1 MGGGLKNQDNAT
13 PLNLTLEGSGS
24 LRTPRPLRRRV
35 ARLLFGI
42 APGETSFE
50 RRGFRWDSEAVR
62 QRLEGVAGRF
72 VEGYHA
78 ALEEA
83 SIDSLAVRL
92 GAIPAEVSG
101 FAYEGA
107 GMALALLD
115 AMTPWRS
122 RKRIDAF
129 LGGPGDPHNY
139 LVHVGA
145 GWILA
150 RLPLSPERLLTG
162 LEPVLGWLAL
172 DGYGFHEGFFH
183 PERTVRRHEVPAKVR
198 GYARHAFDQG
208 IGRSLWFVEGAGPQ
222 RLHGTISSF
231 PADRQGDVWSGTG
244 LACAYAG
251 GRDRAAVEEL
261 LRHAGEHAPQFAQGI
276 AFAAEA
282 RRQAG
287 NLAPQTALACDVVW
301 KLDAEQ
307 VARLAVEAGEDL
319 PPVPADT
326 AEPAYEVWRRRIQAQ
341 YIERTK
347 S

>member
-1 MGGGLKNQDNAT
+1 MKNQDSAT
-13 PLNLTLEGSGS
+13 PLDLALEGSGS
-24 LRTPRPLRRRV
+24 LRTPRPLRRRI

-78 ALEEA
+78 ALEEV
-83 SIDSLAVRL
+83 SVDSLAVRL

-115 AMTPWRS
+115 VLTPW
-122 RKRIDAF
+122 KRNRLDAF
-129 LGGPGDPHNY
+129 LRGPGAPHNY
-139 LVHVGA
+139 LVNVGA

-150 RLPLSPERLLTG
+150 RLPLSPERLRAG
-162 LEPVLGWLAL
+162 LDPVLGWLAL

-183 PERTVRRHEVPAKVR
+183 PQRTVTRHEVPAKVR
-198 GYARHAFDQG
+198 GYAQRAFDQG

-222 RLHGTISSF
+222 RLNSTISAF
-231 PADRQGDVWSGTG
+231 PGGPGGRQGDIWSGTG

-251 GRDRAAVEEL
+251 GRDRTAVEEL
-261 LRHAGEHAPQFAQGI
+261 LRHAGEHAPQLAQGI

-282 RRQAG
+282 RRRAG

-301 KLDAEQ
+301 KLGAEQ
-307 VARLAVEAGEDL
+307 VARLAVEAGENL
-319 PPVPADT
+319 PTNPTDP
-326 AEPAYEVWRRRIQAQ
+326 AEPAYEVWRRRIQQ
-341 YIERTK
+341 QFSERMK

>member
-1 MGGGLKNQDNAT
+1 MDLTVLESSG
-13 PLNLTLEGSGS
+13 NL
-24 LRTPRPLRRRV
+24 RPPRPLRRRM
-35 ARLLFGI
+35 ARRLFGI

-50 RRGFRWDSEAVR
+50 RRGFRWDSETVR

-83 SIDSLAVRL
+83 TIDGLAARL
-92 GAIPAEVSG
+92 GAIPAEVGG

-115 AMTPWRS
+115 FLTPWKADRL
-122 RKRIDAF
+122 DAF
-129 LGGPGDPHNY
+129 LRGPADPHNY

-150 RLPLSPERLLTG
+150 RVPLSPERLRARLDP
-162 LEPVLGWLAL
+162 LLGWLAL
-172 DGYGFHEGFFH
+172 DGYGFHEGFFQAA
-183 PERTVRRHEVPAKVR
+183 RTVARHEVPAKVR
-198 GYARHAFDQG
+198 GYARRAFDQG

-222 RLHGTISSF
+222 RLKSTIAAF

-261 LRHAGEHAPQFAQGI
+261 LRHAGEHAPQLAQGV
-276 AFAAEA
+276 AFAAAA
-282 RRQAG
+282 RRRAG
-287 NLAPQTALACDVVW
+287 NLAPQTALACEVVW
-301 KLDAEQ
+301 RLDA
-307 VARLAVEAGEDL
+307 ARVSDIADEAGETLQTDGDE
-319 PPVPADT
+319 PV
-326 AEPAYEVWRRRIQAQ
+326 YEVWRRRIQQ
-341 YIERTK
+341 QHTERMK